1 VLFRSPAWDSAV
13 YWSLDLETGGLD
25 ATCDPILAVG
35 MVPVRSGT
43 IRLREAYRTLVRP
56 EEGAGSITPASVPA
70 HQLVQ
75 REVEEAPLLADVL
88 PEVDRR
94 LREGVLLV
102 HHEGID
108 VAFLRRDYR
117 SVGLAWPSPP
127 IVDTKRLL
135 LRHAQ
140 LHHPHRPRDH
150 VSLDLAS
157 ARAEH
162 GLPAHQAH
170 DPLSDA
176 IAAAELFLALRMALG
191 ARTVRDLRA

>member
-1 VLFRSPAWDSAV
+1 VLFRSPPWDSAV

-25 ATCDPILAVG
+25 ARQDPILAVG
-35 MVPVRSGT
+35 MVPVRGGT

-56 EEGAGSITPASVPA
+56 DGGTAITPGSVQA
-70 HQLVQ
+70 HQLVWSELEQ
-75 REVEEAPLLADVL
+75 APPLAEVL

-102 HHEGID
+102 HHGAID
-108 VAFLRRDYR
+108 VAFLRREYR
-117 SVGLAWPSPP
+117 RLRLSWPSPP
-127 IVDTKRLL
+127 VVDTKHLL

-140 LHHPHRPRDH
+140 LRDPTRARDQ
-150 VSLDLAS
+150 VALELRA

-162 GLPAHQAH
+162 GLPEHQAH

-176 IAAAELFLALRMALG
+176 VATAELFLALRLALG
-191 ARTVRDLRA
+191 ARTVRDLRS